1 MNTKA
6 FYDSIRSTIF
16 KGSISS
22 LQFQGIEAIIA
33 EYSRLCVNDLRK
45 LAYILATVYHETGRT
60 MQPVEEGGKGRGY
73 DYGKKLKRSRVPY
86 TKPDKLYYGRGLVQL
101 TWYENYAYMGKLLGL
116 DLLNNPELLLQ
127 MEVSIKVLFEGM
139 LKGKSSFG
147 DFTGKSLENYFTSE
161 LTDSL
166 NSRRIINGLDQAQ
179 IIQGYYKLF
188 YNALILQ

>member
-6 FYDSIRSTIF
+6 FYDSIRSTLF
-16 KGSISS
+16 KGSLSS
-22 LQFQGIEAIIA
+22 PQFKGMEAILA

-45 LAYILATVYHETGRT
+45 LAYIFATVYHETSRT
-60 MQPVEEGGKGRGY
+60 MQPIEEFGKGRGY

-86 TKPDKLYYGRGLVQL
+86 AKPDKLYYGRGLVQL

-116 DLLNNPELLLQ
+116 DLLNNPELLLD
-127 MEVSIKVLFEGM
+127 MEVSIRVTFEGM

-147 DFTGKSLENYFTSE
+147 DFTGKALENYFTPE
-161 LTDSL
+161 LTDPV
-166 NSRRIINGLDQAQ
+166 NARRIINGTDKAQ
-179 IIQGYYKLF
+179 VIAGYYKLF